1 MEDKNLNEFTAR
13 IYDKN
18 LRAVDIIKLPST
30 QSIINEI
37 LDLYELD
44 SSCKC
49 DVCDSTESYLK
60 KIVPKDVNIFT
71 LNLLAEKLSK
81 MDYEEKECF
90 KGMILEEK
98 LRTKTSF
105 ILLNQ
110 MLNIA
115 DSVDKCQY
123 ISNVKDDKELGKF
136 YCEKD
141 FSNLPNDIIDYMSF
155 EKLGEKIRNENP
167 GIYLNNNFII
177 FPKDIEQK
185 YKEGFVPEL
194 EQMEG
199 TVLLNVEY
207 EKKSVKLWLPACQDD
222 VKDVLDEIGGKEL
235 YDCNIELK
243 DCIAPSMMY
252 LIERELKENA
262 NIDLINKFAFNLEQF
277 QKQGELNKYK
287 AIVEAEECTDIKTAN
302 SIAGQMNN
310 YYYSKTYIDP
320 IVYASLVLEE
330 RIPEIELNIDYYES
344 LSEFL
349 YDMGEA
355 LMKEY
360 GINNTIFGTVVC
372 GQSEAIK
379 YVKQIEE
386 DNQLAENIACKDNTE
401 GMKLY

>member
-1 MEDKNLNEFTAR
+1 MENKSLNEFTVL

-49 DVCDSTESYLK
+49 DISDSTESYLK

-177 FPKDIEQK
+177 FPEDIEQK

-207 EKKSVKLWLPACQDD
+207 EK
-222 VKDVLDEIGGKEL
+222 
-235 YDCNIELK
+235 N
-243 DCIAPSMMY
+243 
-252 LIERELKENA
+252 
-262 NIDLINKFAFNLEQF
+262 
-277 QKQGELNKYK
+277 
-287 AIVEAEECTDIKTAN
+287 
-302 SIAGQMNN
+302 
-310 YYYSKTYIDP
+310 
-320 IVYASLVLEE
+320 
-330 RIPEIELNIDYYES
+330 
-344 LSEFL
+344 
-349 YDMGEA
+349 
-355 LMKEY
+355 
-360 GINNTIFGTVVC
+360 
-372 GQSEAIK
+372 
-379 YVKQIEE
+379 
-386 DNQLAENIACKDNTE
+386 
-401 GMKLY
+401 